1 VGLAA
6 RGVELVRMR
15 GEVAEQVVRMG
26 REPALRR

>member
-15 GEVAEQVVRMG
+15 GEVAKQVVRMG